1 MSQKHQIQLSVKVS
15 PELIQLV
22 KRFHQRWNDLKQK
35 VEGRHSA
42 IDKALVKY
50 DPVNLGVAGRS
61 CDIHVTILLLKYT
74 NNFFNLAELPYGW
87 HRSTT
92 ESGTPYYIK

>member
-61 CDIHVTILLLKYT
+61 CDIHVTILLYKIY
-74 NNFFNLAELPYGW
+74 
-87 HRSTT
+87 
-92 ESGTPYYIK
+92 

>member
-1 MSQKHQIQLSVKVS
+1 MSQKHQLQLGVKVS
-15 PELIQLV
+15 PDLIQLV
-22 KRFHQRWNDLKQK
+22 RRFHQRWNELKQK

-61 CDIHVTILLLKYT
+61 CDNCCHGNRL
-74 NNFFNLAELPYGW
+74 
-87 HRSTT
+87 
-92 ESGTPYYIK
+92 

>member
-1 MSQKHQIQLSVKVS
+1 MSQKHQLQLGVKVS
-15 PELIQLV
+15 PDLIQLV
-22 KRFHQRWNDLKQK
+22 RRFHQRWNELKQK

-61 CDIHVTILLLKYT
+61 CDTVAMVMDFELLI
-74 NNFFNLAELPYGW
+74 FFQSFHMVGREVLLTMEL
-87 HRSTT
+87 HTMS
-92 ESGTPYYIK
+92 S